1 MAKVL
6 IAAQIYVE
14 AAGRAQA
21 LSSAQPWIDGALAQP
36 GCLHY
41 DWSADLNDLTRI
53 NVFEE
58 WASEAAL
65 ASHFAGAQY
74 AGMRDHIGASGLIT
88 AASKKYRIDAE
99 GPVYNPEGLP
109 TPSFG

>member
-74 AGMRDHIGASGLIT
+74 AGMRDHIGQFGIT
-88 AASKKYRIDAE
+88 GAVSAKYRVDAE
-99 GPVYNPEGLP
+99 GPVYNGQGVASEA
-109 TPSFG
+109 FD